1 MNIEQGQCSMSLS
14 KEEGNGGNQQSTIL
28 TFLLRHSLFDIRYSL
43 LFLFCLTTNAHGDPV
58 VVPNS
63 QQSDASLANAFA
75 RLIENA
81 IPREYEKRKNW
92 GNTKNITVGIR
103 ADGIKL
109 HRRKKPVK
117 HGVWKHYKIRLI
129 EPQET
134 LAVQIKNLRPV
145 EGGRIAFT
153 LAVQAKFDLWARA
166 KVYKYGIHLI
176 AIETLGDATIDLA
189 IDCEVGMSFQ
199 THKGS
204 AGIALD
210 PQVTDARLDI
220 TDFHLRRVSNAKGP
234 IIRELGEEL
243 PRMIERELQGPKLV
257 AKLNRAIEK
266 KRDRLELSFG
276 KLMTKSQ

>member
-1 MNIEQGQCSMSLS
+1 MNIAKCKLEIGKTASPL
-14 KEEGNGGNQQSTIL
+14 NIL
-28 TFLLRHSLFDIRYSL
+28 HFALPILHFTFLSLGL
-43 LFLFCLTTNAHGDPV
+43 PTPFCQAAPAPATTN
-58 VVPNS
+58 S
-63 QQSDASLANAFA
+63 QTSLANAFA
-75 RLIENA
+75 NLIENA

-92 GNTKNITVGIR
+92 GDTKNITVGLRAEGLKIR
-103 ADGIKL
+103 
-109 HRRKKPVK
+109 RRKKPVK

-134 LAVQIKNLRPV
+134 LAVQIENLRPV
-145 EGGRIAFT
+145 EGGRVAFT

-166 KVYKYGIHLI
+166 KVYRYGIHLL
-176 AIETLGDATIDLA
+176 ALEALGDATIDLE
-189 IDCEVGMSFQ
+189 IDCEIGMRFQ
-199 THKGS
+199 THEGS
-204 AGIALD
+204 TGLAID

-266 KRDRLELSFG
+266 NRDRLEMSF
-276 KLMTKSQ
+276 